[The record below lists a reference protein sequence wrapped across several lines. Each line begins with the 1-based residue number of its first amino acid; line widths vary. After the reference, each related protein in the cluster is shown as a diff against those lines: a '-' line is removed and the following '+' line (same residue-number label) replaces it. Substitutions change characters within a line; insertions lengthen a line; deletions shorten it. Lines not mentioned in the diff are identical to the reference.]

1 MITNRIARNVQ
12 ILREHY
18 GWSLNAIAERAG
30 ITVNIVKHLLK
41 DGSNPGICAVVRLA
55 NAAGLTI
62 AELTG
67 EELDR
72 TTLADASAIVPHY
85 PDPEAMGAAVGA
97 RVRSYRL
104 RENWSRRRFIEHA
117 KISKGM
123 LHYIE
128 TNGVEPSVAMVERLA
143 TAFSMSLADFVE
155 AEESPVIAMGRHIR
169 DFDDCVLEA
178 RQRIDPPVAP
188 RGSTAMLYVVEGT
201 ICISFDSDER
211 LLESGEAILLMT
223 DRPYTVASSSTEPA
237 RFLRFNRMRPHHS
250 NGLVQTATDGM

>member
-41 DGSNPGICAVVRLA
+41 DGSNPGIAAVLRLS
-55 NAAGLTI
+55 NAAGLPI
-62 AELTG
+62 SELSG
-67 EELDR
+67 EEVDR
-72 TTLADASAIVPHY
+72 TKLPDESAIAPHY
-85 PDPEAMGAAVGA
+85 LDPEAMAAAIGP
-97 RVRSYRL
+97 RVRAYRL

-143 TAFSMSLADFVE
+143 AAFNMSLAEFVE
-155 AEESPVIAMGRHIR
+155 AEESPVIAIGRHIR
-169 DFDDCVLEA
+169 DFDDCVLEGQ
-178 RQRIDPPVAP
+178 QRIDAPVAP

-201 ICISFDSDER
+201 ICVSFDSDQR
-211 LLESGEAILLMT
+211 MLESGDAMLLMI
-223 DRPYTVASSSTEPA
+223 DRPYTVASPGTEPA
-237 RFLRFNRMRPHHS
+237 RFLRFTRTKANHS
-250 NGLVQTATDGM
+250 NELVHAETEVM

>member
-41 DGSNPGICAVVRLA
+41 DGSNPGIGAVVRLA
-55 NAAGLTI
+55 NAAGLSLS
-62 AELTG
+62 ELTG
-67 EELDR
+67 DELDR
-72 TTLADASAIVPHY
+72 TKLPGESAIVARYLNPA
-85 PDPEAMGAAVGA
+85 AMSAAIGA
-97 RVRSYRL
+97 RVRAYRL

-143 TAFSMSLADFVE
+143 SAFDMTLAEFVE
-155 AEESPVIAMGRHIR
+155 AEESQVIAVGRHIR
-169 DFDDCVLEA
+169 DFDDCTVA
-178 RQRIDPPVAP
+178 GPQRIDVPVAP
-188 RGSTAMLYVVEGT
+188 RGSTAMLYVVEGA
-201 ICISFDSDER
+201 ICVSFDSDQR
-211 LLESGEAILLMT
+211 MLESGDAMLLMT
-223 DRPYTVASSSTEPA
+223 DRPYTVASTSDERA
-237 RFLRFNRMRPHHS
+237 RFLRFNRMRPNYGHE
-250 NGLVQTATDGM
+250 LAQA